1 MNQSATIRWEVEQQ
15 HAVVTDR
22 SAINIPKFLYAFHAA
37 VFLSMI
43 KPTGTDRYIGFGRD
57 ICITAFYS
65 FVQPF
70 IVLPFISD
78 AYRVG
83 SRPTRITGFAG
94 LISHPTHIGKR
105 IRVLGP
111 ENDTVRL
118 LLSHNLIPMGID
130 GSSQFVC
137 SGTVPPSFPDFS
149 IVTHQFFQLVT
160 IILLVLLRSIKGRKM
175 LVPVVRTQI
184 DARLNA
190 ILLAS
195 IHKLAHNVSL
205 SILPGRVLH
214 SIIRIFTGP
223 KAKPIGM
230 FGCNDGTG
238 DTGRLK
244 GTHPLSAIEGR
255 RIEYSC
261 RSTSVPFVYILL
273 KGIDPEVK
281 ESDHLPVIPLYL
293 SRTGSQPVGFGGL
306 LPPYRYR
313 YSSDSRR

>member
-1 MNQSATIRWEVEQQ
+1 MNQSATIRWEVKQQ

-22 SAINIPKFLYAFHAA
+22 STINVPKLFDTLHTA
-37 VFLSMI
+37 VFFGMI
-43 KPTGTDRYIGFGRD
+43 KPTGTNGYIGLGRD
-57 ICITAFYS
+57 ISVAAFYS
-65 FVQPF
+65 LVQSFVIFPLIF
-70 IVLPFISD
+70 D
-78 AYRVG
+78 ADRVG
-83 SRPTRITGFAG
+83 SRPARITGFARFVP
-94 LISHPTHIGKR
+94 HPAHICKR

-118 LLSHNLIPMGID
+118 LLSHNLIPMSID

-149 IVTHQFFQLVT
+149 IVTHQLFQLVT
-160 IILLVLLRSIKGRKM
+160 IILLVLLRSIKRRKM
-175 LVPVVRTQI
+175 FVPVVRTQI
-184 DARLNA
+184 DARFDA

-244 GTHPLSAIEGR
+244 GTHPLPAIEGR

-261 RSTSVPFVYILL
+261 RSTSVPLVYILL

-281 ESDHLPVIPLYL
+281 ESDHLTVIPLYL
-293 SRTGSQPVGFGGL
+293 SRTGSQSVGFGSF
-306 LPPYRYR
+306 LPPYRSR